1 MQKQS
6 LQTVSSS
13 EGGRTIEIVA
23 PIAAESPEPIQAFF
37 ETKEVPSGTVLIY
50 QGKRVGKV
58 QMIQRGLV
66 MLVRRDSEGREALV
80 GLRSDGWYAGAI
92 SAILDRPS
100 TYSVKTVT
108 RCRTT
113 QIVGKH
119 LILQLTQNPEMMRRF
134 TLALCQ
140 EITSQAWKQ
149 LHMSGRAENDLDWQA
164 VQHVL
169 GRGVEPAPL
178 FDQAELT
185 QLLSLSPE
193 HLCKLICE
201 VHDTRTA
208 LRQNEKERYFPN
220 RG

>member
-1 MQKQS
+1 VRLKIQKQS

-13 EGGRTIEIVA
+13 EAARTFEIVA
-23 PIAAESPEPIQAFF
+23 PIAPDSPESIHNFI

-58 QMIQRGLV
+58 QMIQQGLV
-66 MLVRRDSEGREALV
+66 MLLRRDSEGREDLV
-80 GLRSDGWYAGAI
+80 GLRSDGWYAGGI

-100 TYSVKTVT
+100 TYLVKTVT

-113 QIVGKH
+113 QIVGRR
-119 LILQLTQNPEMMRRF
+119 LIYQLTQSPQMMQHF

-149 LHMSGRAENDLDWQA
+149 MRMPGRAENDLDWQA
-164 VQHVL
+164 VQQVL
-169 GRGVEPAPL
+169 GRGAEPVPL
-178 FDQAELT
+178 FDQAELA

-193 HLCKLICE
+193 HLCKLIYE
-201 VHDTRTA
+201 LNATRTA
-208 LRQNEKERYFPN
+208 
-220 RG
+220 